1 MRQPD
6 ATSRAVAPVRGAAIP
21 NPLVRARLD
30 SELFLPHPRD
40 EVFAF
45 FEDPRNLEAIT
56 PPSLRFH
63 LLPPTPGVMRRGTLI
78 AYVLRIR
85 GVPVPWLTH
94 IMEHDAPR
102 RFVDRQLF
110 GPYLS
115 WVHTHTFEE
124 EPEGTRVRDRVE
136 YAHLG
141 GASVERRLVRPD
153 LERIFEYRR
162 EALRRRF
169 GGP

>member
-1 MRQPD
+1 M
-6 ATSRAVAPVRGAAIP
+6 RGAAVP
-21 NPLVRARLD
+21 SPLVRGSLER
-30 SELFLPHPRD
+30 ELLLPRPRD

-45 FEDPRNLEAIT
+45 FEDPRNLEGIT

-63 LLPPTPGVMRRGTLI
+63 LLPPKPRETRRGTLI

-85 GVPVPWLTH
+85 GVPVPWLTR
-94 IMEHDAPR
+94 ITEHDAPR
-102 RFVDRQLF
+102 RFVDRQLV

-124 EPEGTRVRDRVE
+124 AAEGTRVRDRVE

-141 GASVERRLVRPD
+141 GALVERRLVRPD
-153 LERIFEYRR
+153 LERIFDHRR
-162 EALRRRF
+162 EALLRRF